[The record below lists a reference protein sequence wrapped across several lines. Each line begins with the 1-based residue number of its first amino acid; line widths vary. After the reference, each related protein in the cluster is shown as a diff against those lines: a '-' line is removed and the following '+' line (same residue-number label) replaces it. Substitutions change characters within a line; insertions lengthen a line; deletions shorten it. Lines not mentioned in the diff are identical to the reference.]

1 MGSANTKPLLFL
13 ATCLGFAETALGML
27 AGLAN
32 ADPTMV
38 AVFAMASLGM
48 VLLALVAMYF
58 REPAFLTFT
67 GDQALSLRMIQ
78 EASRTLSPELMNVFL
93 GSLMERDFT
102 QGQTAKIAES
112 LQVTTEEA
120 EEVEAELGSLNSG
133 TADVENGK

>member
-1 MGSANTKPLLFL
+1 MGSANTRPLVFL

-27 AGLAN
+27 AGLTDAN
-32 ADPTMV
+32 PTMV
-38 AVFAMASLGM
+38 AILAMASLGM

-67 GDQALSLRMIQ
+67 GEQALSLRMIQ

-93 GSLMERDFT
+93 GSLMERDIT

-112 LQVTTEEA
+112 AQVPTEEA
-120 EEVEAELGSLNSG
+120 QGLETELGSISG
-133 TADVENGK
+133 SSGQAENGK

>member
-1 MGSANTKPLLFL
+1 
-13 ATCLGFAETALGML
+13 ML

-38 AVFAMASLGM
+38 AILAMSSLGM

-67 GDQALSLRMIQ
+67 GEQALTFRMIQ
-78 EASRTLSPELMNVFL
+78 EARRTLPPELMNVFL
-93 GSLMERDFT
+93 GTLMERDIS

-112 LQVTTEEA
+112 ERVTTEEA
-120 EEVEAELGSLNSG
+120 EDVEADLGSLSG
-133 TADVENGK
+133 SSGQAENGK